1 MARVKVNFKV
11 MLTSTVPW
19 DVPEEKK
26 IQTLKTEIWIMLEI
40 LEDADLQVALSQIY
54 NENKSHGLVF
64 LKFFLDSLT
73 TGNYNCIFSWE
84 PVIAW

>member
-1 MARVKVNFKV
+1 
-11 MLTSTVPW
+11 
-19 DVPEEKK
+19 
-26 IQTLKTEIWIMLEI
+26 MLEI